1 MYEVNDSLEQKLAV
15 ILRQSVFSY
24 QESLDACWQ
33 QEWED
38 LGNLSLAELN
48 LLNANEDSRQLP
60 VHFTHDTQTSA
71 QPALLPW
78 SKWERTV
85 AAGFVGSVLLHAG
98 ILTLQLPAPKV
109 AKVENHGP
117 LIMARLAPQKVAKIP
132 TPKRPDPTPPKPTKT
147 EVAQKAPEKSYA
159 ARPLMSTQ
167 FDAAAG
173 PVITSNMLPGSKG
186 TGAGTDKGTG
196 DGTATNGVPNGST
209 DDGTA
214 KVASAPPPP
223 PPQPPLIT
231 VKPQLRSEI
240 TPDYPE
246 IAKQN
251 NWEGRVV
258 VLAHISETGTV
269 ESAEIARSSG
279 HSELDEA
286 ALAAVKTSRFE
297 PAYRGDAA
305 IAGTVRVPITF
316 SLQ

>member
-1 MYEVNDSLEQKLAV
+1 MYEVNDSLEQKLPV

-24 QESLDACWQ
+24 QESLDAYWQ

-38 LGNLSLAELN
+38 LGNLSISELN
-48 LLNANEDSRQLP
+48 LLNADEDSRQLP
-60 VHFTHDTQTSA
+60 VHFARDTQTSA
-71 QPALLPW
+71 QSAPLPW
-78 SKWERTV
+78 SKWERAV

-109 AKVENHGP
+109 AKVEERGV
-117 LIMARLAPQKVAKIP
+117 LVMTQLAPRKIP
-132 TPKRPDPTPPKPTKT
+132 KLIQPKPPELKPPEPAKT
-147 EVAQKAPEKSYA
+147 EVAQKAPAKSYA

-167 FDAAAG
+167 SDA
-173 PVITSNMLPGSKG
+173 VIGSSVSSNTASGSRG
-186 TGAGTDKGTG
+186 SGLGTDKGTG
-196 DGTATNGVPNGST
+196 DGTAPEGVPDGGT
-209 DDGTA
+209 DEGTA

-223 PPQPPLIT
+223 PPLVT
-231 VKPQLRSEI
+231 TKPQLRSEI

-258 VLAHISETGTV
+258 VFVRISETGAV

-279 HSELDEA
+279 HPELDEA
-286 ALAAVKTSRFE
+286 AIAAIKTSHFE
-297 PAYRGDAA
+297 PAHRGNEA
-305 IAGTVRVPITF
+305 IPGSVRVPITF

>member
-1 MYEVNDSLEQKLAV
+1 MYEVNDSLEQKLPV

-24 QESLDACWQ
+24 QESLDVYWQ

-38 LGNLSLAELN
+38 LANLSVAELN
-48 LLNANEDSRQLP
+48 LLNADEDSRQLP
-60 VHFTHDTQTSA
+60 AHFAHDTQTSA

-78 SKWERTV
+78 SKWERAV

-117 LIMARLAPQKVAKIP
+117 LIMAQLAPKKVPKLAP
-132 TPKRPDPTPPKPTKT
+132 PKRPDPTPPEPTKT
-147 EVAQKAPEKSYA
+147 EVAQKAPAKSYA
-159 ARPLMSTQ
+159 TRPIMSSTTV
-167 FDAAAG
+167 AAAG
-173 PVITSNMLPGSKG
+173 SSVSSNMVSGSKG

-196 DGTATNGVPNGST
+196 DGTSPEGVPNGGI
-209 DDGTA
+209 DEGTA

-223 PPQPPLIT
+223 PPQPPLVT
-231 VKPQLRSEI
+231 TKPQLRSEI

-258 VLAHISETGTV
+258 VFVRISEIGTV

-279 HSELDEA
+279 HPELDEA
-286 ALAAVKTSRFE
+286 AIAAIKTSHFE
-297 PAYRGDAA
+297 PAHRGNEA
-305 IAGTVRVPITF
+305 IPGTVRVPITF